1 MELVGLGR
9 LEPNTVVLG
18 YQTPELSRDPNDP
31 PEVDQDDYVSVIRT
45 SMNFGFNVVIAKNLE
60 KMDFTKRRSG
70 NIDIWWLSDDGGLTL
85 LVAHLLSQHP
95 LWRHCKLRAM
105 VLSDAS
111 TMAAKIRKTKVRGLA
126 AASRLQAARDTSHP
140 RCVCVCVCVCV
151 AVWLCGCVA
160 VWLCGCVAVCRVW
173 M

>member
-126 AASRLQAARDTSHP
+126 VATRLQAERRRRVVTRRAPSAALASSPAQEPGLVFFATLPRTSRP
-140 RCVCVCVCVCV
+140 
-151 AVWLCGCVA
+151 
-160 VWLCGCVAVCRVW
+160 
-173 M
+173 